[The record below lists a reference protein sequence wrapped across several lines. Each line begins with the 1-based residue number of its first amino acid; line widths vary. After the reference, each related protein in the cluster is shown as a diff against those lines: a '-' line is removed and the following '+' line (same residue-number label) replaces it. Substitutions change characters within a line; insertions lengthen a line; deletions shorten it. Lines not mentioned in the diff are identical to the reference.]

1 LCVANHRYELDAI
14 LLWMACE
21 KLKCLGSSRAF
32 AKKELKY
39 VPIVGWT
46 FFFGEYIFLERS
58 WEKDAK
64 NIGPA
69 LDKLMAYEQHMPLTI
84 IAEGTRFTQE
94 KYKAS
99 LQFAKDKGLKV
110 EYKYHLLPRIKGFA
124 YSVRYLKQ
132 NRKQKKFIIR

>member
-1 LCVANHRYELDAI
+1 MCVTNHRYELDPT

-21 KLKCLGSSRAF
+21 KVKCLGSSKAF
-32 AKKELKY
+32 GKKELKY

-46 FFFGEYIFLERS
+46 FFFGEYIFLERN

-69 LDKLMAYEQHMPLTI
+69 LDKLMAYEEHMLLMI
-84 IAEGTRFTQE
+84 AAEGTRFTQE

-99 LQFAKDKGLKV
+99 MQFAKDKGLKV
-110 EYKYHLLPRIKGFA
+110 EYKYHLLPRIRGFA

-132 NRKQKKFIIR
+132 NCKQNKFIIR